1 MSRHVLL
8 AVWNLGRGGAERM
21 VVDLAR
27 RLPKRGYIPRIVALG
42 GGGPMEEEIRAAGID
57 LEIGPETLDR
67 RETRAFAQRVLAS
80 LPSDTIVHTHLGAD
94 HWLGWPAKRRGYAW
108 VSTCHN
114 DDRDD
119 PWWKRRLRVWAWNRA
134 HAVVCESETVKRF
147 WVTQGLSPKRVQV
160 IPNGI
165 DLARFTP
172 KTRLTYGDVPLIVT
186 IGRLAAQKRQEWL
199 LRALAP
205 IHVPWRLELVGD
217 GALRGPLE
225 ALADTLG
232 IRGRVS
238 FRGAVSDVRPFLQR
252 ADLFAFPSAWEGQGI
267 AVLEAAASGVPLLL
281 SDRPAFREWLDAD
294 AATFV
299 ADDVAAW
306 TEAFEHALRAP
317 ETMQAQ
323 GWKAYEAACRFGS
336 LEKMID
342 AYVACYES
350 VVAYAHS
357 ARQ

>member
-1 MSRHVLL
+1 
-8 AVWNLGRGGAERM
+8 M

-27 RLPKRGYIPRIVALG
+27 RLPKRGFIPRIVALG
-42 GGGPMEEEIRAAGID
+42 GGGSLEEEIRALGIE
-57 LEIGPETLDR
+57 LEIGPETADR

-94 HWLGWPAKRRGYAW
+94 HWLGWPAKRRGFAW

-119 PWWKRRLRVWAWNRA
+119 PWWKRRLHVWTWNRA
-134 HAVVCESETVKRF
+134 HAVACVSETVKGF
-147 WVTQGLSPKRVQV
+147 WMAHGLSPERVRT

-172 KTRLTYGDVPLIVT
+172 KTRLTYGDVPLLVT
-186 IGRLAAQKRQEWL
+186 VGRLAPQKRQEWL

-205 IHVPWRLELVGD
+205 IHLPWRLELVGD
-217 GALRGPLE
+217 GPLRGSLE

-238 FRGAVSDVRPFLQR
+238 FRGAVADVRPFLQR

-281 SDRPAFREWLDAD
+281 SDRPAFREWLDED
-294 AATFV
+294 AATFI
-299 ADDVAAW
+299 ADDLSAW
-306 TEAFEHALRAP
+306 TEALERALHAP
-317 ETMQAQ
+317 EAMRLQ
-323 GWKAYEAACRFGS
+323 GWKAYEAVCRVGS
-336 LEKMID
+336 LERMID
-342 AYVACYES
+342 AYVSCYES
-350 VVAYAHS
+350 AVTYAHS

>member
-8 AVWNLGRGGAERM
+8 AVWSMGRGGAERM

-27 RLPKRGYIPRIVALG
+27 RLPKRGFIPRIVALG
-42 GGGPMEEEIRAAGID
+42 GGGPLEEEVRALGID
-57 LEIGPETLDR
+57 LEIGPETTDR
-67 RETRAFAQRVLAS
+67 RETRAFARRVLAS

-94 HWLGWPAKRRGYAW
+94 HWLGWPAKRRGFAW

-119 PWWKRRLRVWAWNRA
+119 PWWKRRLHVWTWNRA
-134 HAVVCESETVKRF
+134 HAVACVSETVKRF
-147 WVTQGLSPKRVQV
+147 WMAEGLSPERVLT

-172 KTRLTYGDVPLIVT
+172 KTRLTYGDVPLLVT
-186 IGRLAAQKRQEWL
+186 VGRLAPQKRQEWL

-205 IHVPWRLELVGD
+205 IHRPWRLELVGD
-217 GALRGPLE
+217 GPLRGPLE
-225 ALADTLG
+225 ALAETLG

-238 FRGAVSDVRPFLQR
+238 FRGAVADVRPFLQR

-281 SDRPAFREWLDAD
+281 SDRPAFREWLDD
-294 AATFV
+294 GAATFV
-299 ADDVAAW
+299 ADDLSAW
-306 TEAFEHALRAP
+306 TEALEYALRTP
-317 ETMQAQ
+317 EAMQLQ
-323 GWKAYEAACRFGS
+323 GWNAYEAVCRVGS
-336 LEKMID
+336 LDAMID
-342 AYVACYES
+342 AYVSCYAFA
-350 VVAYAHS
+350 VTYAHS